1 MINGKVLRR
10 DCLRGSSKLK
20 LYDLSVDSRE
30 LNDIAS
36 KHPDIVTKM
45 EKMMKEAHK
54 TPAMDIF
61 KIPVL
66 ENDK

>member
-1 MINGKVLRR
+1 ML
-10 DCLRGSSKLK
+10 KLK
-20 LYDLSVDSRE
+20 LYDLSIDSKE
-30 LNDIAS
+30 LNDVAS
-36 KHPDIVTKM
+36 KYPDIVSKM
-45 EKMMKEAHK
+45 EKMMKEAHT